1 MNSLSSDHA
10 KRWLTVAI
18 LVPLLLVILFSG
30 YSPLFF
36 AFLLLVS
43 GLSQREYLVM
53 AFPGSEQTLIR
64 MVGIALG
71 TTLML
76 VAIFNG
82 PEHLWSTFAA
92 LSVIAFSFFLFYKV
106 EIEQALNKTASMALS
121 LIYPPLLLSNFV
133 FIWREND
140 SLLWIIFIL
149 GVVFAGDTGAFY
161 AGRTFGRHKL
171 HPRLSPKKTIE
182 GSAGGILLSVIFALA
197 YNAGVDLASWTQVIV
212 LAVILNVLGQAG
224 DLFESLIKRSVGVKD
239 SGATLPGHG
248 GILDRIDGVLFA
260 VPALRIFLEHF

>member
-10 KRWLTVAI
+10 KRWLTVI
-18 LVPLLLVILFSG
+18 VLVPLLLVILFSG

-43 GLSQREYLVM
+43 GLCQREYLNM
-53 AFPGSEQTLIR
+53 AFPGSEQTIIR

-82 PEHLWSTFAA
+82 PEHLWSTFGA
-92 LSVIAFSFFLFYKV
+92 LSVIAFSFFVVYRV
-106 EIEQALNKTASMALS
+106 EIEQALNKTACLALS

-133 FIWREND
+133 FIWREHD
-140 SLLWIIFIL
+140 SLLWILFML

-182 GSAGGILLSVIFALA
+182 GSLGGLLLSVIFALVF
-197 YNAGVDLASWTQVIV
+197 NAGAGLAPWSHTIT

-224 DLFESLIKRSVGVKD
+224 DLFESLLKRSAGVKD
-239 SGATLPGHG
+239 SGSTLPGHG
-248 GILDRIDGVLFA
+248 GMLDRIDGVLFA